1 MKNLSL
7 LLFLS
12 LLLQKSYSYPL
23 IPNEKTSPGHMC
35 TINDT
40 DFQEYRYRQNIVY
53 CKRNLSFNKKTS
65 IYNKYGID
73 LSERD
78 QYTIDHIIP
87 LSIGGSNSELNLW
100 PEHKNVK
107 QSRPNLETCIFNLV
121 KNDLIKQKI
130 AVDFIL
136 KVKFNKKV
144 DGYDPPTLELVRA
157 CLKD

>member
-23 IPNEKTSPGHMC
+23 IPNEKISPGHIC
-35 TINDT
+35 TINDA
-40 DFQEYRYRQNIVY
+40 DFQEHRYPQNIVY
-53 CKRNLSFNKKTS
+53 CKRNLSFNKKTD
-65 IYNKYGID
+65 IYNKYAID

-78 QYTIDHIIP
+78 QYTIDHIVP

-100 PEHKNVK
+100 PEHKEVK
-107 QSRPNLETCIFNLV
+107 KTRPRLETCLFNLL
-121 KNDLIKQKI
+121 KKDLIKQKI

-136 KVKFNKKV
+136 KIKFNKKV